1 VPKLWVHQQKYSPK
15 KSPCYHVYR
24 GDCVLSTEDPYIET
38 RVNMITGFL
47 PCLSATIPHTVEEI
61 ALPNI
66 YEAPS
71 LIAKAP

>member
-1 VPKLWVHQQKYSPK
+1 M
-15 KSPCYHVYR
+15 
-24 GDCVLSTEDPYIET
+24 STEDPYIET

-47 PCLSATIPHTVEEI
+47 PCLSATIPQTVEEI

-71 LIAKAP
+71 LIAKAPWVYNDR